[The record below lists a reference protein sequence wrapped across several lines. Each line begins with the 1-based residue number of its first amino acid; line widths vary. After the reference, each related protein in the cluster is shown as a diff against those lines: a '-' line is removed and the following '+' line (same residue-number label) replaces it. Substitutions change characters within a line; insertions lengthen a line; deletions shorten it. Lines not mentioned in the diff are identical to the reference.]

1 MLLFLHLNAISLY
14 ILGIVVVYM
23 VIIIMEGVITMVDG
37 EVTITVTTR
46 IMVLDGS
53 RVIPMVSLLQIS
65 GGLILG
71 HSSVNYVIALVT

>member
-1 MLLFLHLNAISLY
+1 
-14 ILGIVVVYM
+14 
-23 VIIIMEGVITMVDG
+23 MVDR